1 MKIRIQYIFLAM
13 LPCLAATSCS
23 VDGSLSRSTVDH
35 SSSYVMEGS
44 IERTTVNPADRKNYH
59 VSSNLRQTTISVSD
73 PQSQHQSE
81 YYSGSAASTVA
92 YNIDGMDYTGEA
104 FSDDEMLT
112 IFARL
117 VAFARAGHAVCIADN
132 GNTAG
137 REVVDT
143 FVSANE
149 EEVVNWVAKMV
160 RKGFSV
166 TVDWDSEA
174 RLFRCTAYRKT
185 K

>member
-1 MKIRIQYIFLAM
+1 MEIVVKVPLVYFHKVLLA
-13 LPCLAATSCS
+13 LNAVFRRFPKYTFEA
-23 VDGSLSRSTVDH
+23 DG
-35 SSSYVMEGS
+35 
-44 IERTTVNPADRKNYH
+44 ITVNGRRTHQAVGKQVLEQMRRVTPLGHHH
-59 VSSNLRQTTISVSD
+59 VIVVARHNAVGTRQAEVRTFIGKA
-73 PQSQHQSE
+73 Q
-81 YYSGSAASTVA
+81 GST
-92 YNIDGMDYTGEA
+92 
-104 FSDDEMLT
+104 
-112 IFARL
+112 
-117 VAFARAGHAVCIADN
+117 
-132 GNTAG
+132 TAG